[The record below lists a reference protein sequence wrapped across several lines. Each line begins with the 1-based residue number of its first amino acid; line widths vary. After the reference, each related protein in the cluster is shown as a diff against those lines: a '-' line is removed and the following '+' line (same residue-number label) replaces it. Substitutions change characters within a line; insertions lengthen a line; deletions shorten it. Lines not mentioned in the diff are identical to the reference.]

1 MDSQAQPGRMAGR
14 GAEAGEQG
22 AMTSQAIADAAL
34 VADRARRAAERRGD
48 AATAAAYDREARA
61 LLARLNA

>member
-1 MDSQAQPGRMAGR
+1 
-14 GAEAGEQG
+14 
-22 AMTSQAIADAAL
+22 MTSQAIADAAL

-48 AATAAAYDREARA
+48 AATALAYDREARA